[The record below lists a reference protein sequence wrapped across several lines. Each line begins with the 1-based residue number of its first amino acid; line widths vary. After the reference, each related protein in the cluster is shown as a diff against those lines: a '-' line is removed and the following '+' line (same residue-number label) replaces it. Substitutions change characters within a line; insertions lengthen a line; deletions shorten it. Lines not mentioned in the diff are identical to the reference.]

1 MCQISCFYHN
11 VHNWALL
18 GGLNSSTTP
27 LITKLSFKITDLKFH
42 PNLKW
47 TNELTHSS
55 QVTLTLWHGSVSQL
69 WFSHLVGVM
78 TAIISTYADSIL
90 TRHPGIKFNKIFW
103 EIKIS
108 LFRKMHLALSHASN
122 GNRALRVAPYYFFQV
137 QQVLPGTAIIFT
149 FPILVAGRAHG
160 IYVRMNYG
168 CHGPSLSLSL
178 PNDYLGHTEGNCALS
193 SRSYILSYVICGSL
207 YSSCIS
213 HVSHIVADLNSTFS
227 ARYVDYQ

>member
-1 MCQISCFYHN
+1 MPISCFYHN

-42 PNLKW
+42 PNLKG

-55 QVTLTLWHGSVSQL
+55 QVTLTLWHGLVSQL

-90 TRHPGIKFNKIFW
+90 TRHPGIKFNRIFW
-103 EIKIS
+103 EIKIY

-122 GNRALRVAPYYFFQV
+122 GNRALRVAPYSFFKHSKCCQGRLLFSLFQYWLQV
-137 QQVLPGTAIIFT
+137 EHMVYMSAWIMAAMDKVYRSPFLMIIWAIQKET
-149 FPILVAGRAHG
+149 VH
-160 IYVRMNYG
+160 
-168 CHGPSLSLSL
+168 
-178 PNDYLGHTEGNCALS
+178 
-193 SRSYILSYVICGSL
+193 
-207 YSSCIS
+207 
-213 HVSHIVADLNSTFS
+213 
-227 ARYVDYQ
+227 